1 MKLLAEVE
9 MTRRRL
15 ASTID
20 LLDQLLY
27 GVKDQR
33 PAARKVDAAIAQ
45 AIVALQR
52 LQTARNERGGMRAC

>member
-20 LLDQLLY
+20 VLDQLLY
-27 GVKDQR
+27 AVKDQR

-45 AIVALQR
+45 AIVSLQR
-52 LQTARNERGGMRAC
+52 LQAARQGR

>member
-15 ASTID
+15 ANTID
-20 LLDQLLY
+20 LLDQLVY

-33 PAARKVDAAIAQ
+33 PVAGKVDAAIAQ
-45 AIVALQR
+45 AIVSLQR
-52 LQTARNERGGMRAC
+52 LQIARQGG